1 MEATILNRSFE
12 AIDVIDTYKSFIW
25 VERYDEAGDFE
36 VFTTMEHGPSNS
48 AKKGYYLW
56 NKDSDRLMIIETVG
70 YDSDDEAGDNFT
82 ISGRSLES
90 LLERRIIWHK
100 VVFSADDKGNKP
112 NLQNGIARL
121 LFENAIVPTEQQ
133 KKDYGVKH
141 PTASVRAIPNLIFK
155 PSTDERITKL
165 DFEAQYLGDD
175 LYKVIT
181 NLCRENEIGF
191 KITLTENDQFEFELF
206 AGTDRSYGTEDE
218 PQLLNPY
225 VIFSEKFDNLINT
238 DYIDSDEKLKNVALV
253 VGESEYNE
261 DGEEISRLEYEEGSA
276 VGLDRRETFVDSTSM
291 GLEDETGG
299 IMSADRYRA
308 HLKQK
313 GIDALIEN
321 TPVPAFAAEIEPNV
335 MFTYGEDYFIGDI
348 VQITDKYGTEA
359 RAYISEYMRSCSE
372 SGTAAYPTFKIIQKG
387 AYEE

>member
-1 MEATILNRSFE
+1 MEATILDRSLQ

-36 VFTTMEHGPSNS
+36 VFTTMENGPSLS

-56 NKDSDRLMIIETVG
+56 NKNSDRLMIIETVG
-70 YDSDDEAGDNFT
+70 YDSDEESGDSFT

-90 LLERRIIWHK
+90 LLERRIVWNK

-112 NLQNGIARL
+112 NLQNGIARI
-121 LFENAIVPTEQQ
+121 LFENAIIPTDEQVEE
-133 KKDYGVKH
+133 YGVKH
-141 PTASVRAIPNLIFK
+141 PTTIVREIPRLRFK
-155 PSTDERITKL
+155 PSTDEKITKL

-175 LYKVIT
+175 LYKVIS
-181 NLCRENEIGF
+181 NLCKENEIGF
-191 KITLTENDQFEFELF
+191 RITLTEDDHFEFELY

-253 VGESEYNE
+253 VGETSYDE
-261 DGEEISRLEYEEGSA
+261 DGEEIDRIEYEEGS
-276 VGLDRRETFVDSTSM
+276 VTGLDRRETFVDSTSM
-291 GLEDETGG
+291 GLEDEYGG
-299 IMSADRYRA
+299 VMSAKRYLA

-335 MFTYGEDYFIGDI
+335 MYTYGKDYFVGDI

-359 RAYISEYMRSCSE
+359 RAYISEYMRSCSD
-372 SGTAAYPTFKIIQKG
+372 SGINAYPTFKIIQKG